1 VVAKNVAYFL
11 FNSWLSFRRF
21 CRLLWGYIVVK
32 VIIGYHTAKT
42 MKNQL
47 HNGLFKPGQRGKVSI
62 SVAFG
67 TSALLE

>member
-1 VVAKNVAYFL
+1 MTEKTPKNTQSSEILDDVVAKNVAYFL

-42 MKNQL
+42 VKNQL
-47 HNGLFKPGQRGKVSI
+47 AQRI
-62 SVAFG
+62 I
-67 TSALLE
+67 